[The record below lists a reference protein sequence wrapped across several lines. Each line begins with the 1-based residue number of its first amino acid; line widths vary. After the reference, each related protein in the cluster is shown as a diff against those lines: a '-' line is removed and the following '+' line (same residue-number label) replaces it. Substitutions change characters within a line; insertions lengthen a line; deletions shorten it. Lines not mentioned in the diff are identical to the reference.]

1 MLNYLPHWHTSLK
14 GYLSDSY
21 GYGRRD
27 ARIFVRK
34 VNYHI
39 YFGKQSSNNYQSK
52 TETKPLSQKSYY
64 CASSYSYKGT
74 MDFLGGTVDK
84 NLPANAEDI
93 GLIPAQKIPHAME
106 QQCHY

>member
-1 MLNYLPHWHTSLK
+1 M
-14 GYLSDSY
+14 
-21 GYGRRD
+21 
-27 ARIFVRK
+27 
-34 VNYHI
+34 
-39 YFGKQSSNNYQSK
+39 
-52 TETKPLSQKSYY
+52 SQKSYY

-106 QQCHY
+106 QQCHYWACVHQLLKPAFLESVLRNKRNHHNKPIFYNKEQPMLATARDSPRAAKKTQCNQI